1 MTDILLTT
9 WAAVIALL
17 SGALSVLEV
26 CVVWVGDIFY
36 HLHVDAPR
44 LEGLLI
50 GVVLTWILLRRDRHP
65 ILRVLSAPLK
75 LIVDI
80 LDLAWDQTV
89 EVVSD
94 AVETVRGWIDNL
106 TNYVK
111 GLFIKVYSRTM
122 SALNTVKKKLTRK
135 KDA

>member
-1 MTDILLTT
+1 MTEILLTT
-9 WAAVIALL
+9 WAAVIGFL
-17 SGALSVLEV
+17 SGVLSILEV
-26 CVVWVGDIFY
+26 CIVWVGDVFY

-50 GVVLTWILLRRDRHP
+50 GAALTWVLLRRDRHP

-75 LIVDI
+75 LIVDV
-80 LDLAWDQTV
+80 LDLVWDQLV

-94 AVETVRGWIDNL
+94 AIDTVSGWTNKL
-106 TNYVK
+106 TNYTK
-111 GLFIKVYSRTM
+111 GLFIKVYSKVM
-122 SALNTVKKKLTRK
+122 SALNTIKKKLTRK

>member
-122 SALNTVKKKLTRK
+122 SALNTVKKK
-135 KDA
+135 AN